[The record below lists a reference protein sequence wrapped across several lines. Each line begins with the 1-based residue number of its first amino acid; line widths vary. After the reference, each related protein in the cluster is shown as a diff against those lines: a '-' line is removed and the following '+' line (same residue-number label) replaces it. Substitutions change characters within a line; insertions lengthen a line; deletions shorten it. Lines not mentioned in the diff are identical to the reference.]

1 MSNNPTTAQIGKA
14 TSLPTTVANTSKAN
28 EAKIISLDV
37 EEIKALPTVSQVFE
51 RLQQGISLQAFHAKS
66 SVRYKEI
73 FDGLQEGKEGTGF
86 VLKAFFPSGRILEF
100 PHLISNLEFL
110 ENQER
115 KGKEHL
121 NALEEEIQSFKIS

>member
-1 MSNNPTTAQIGKA
+1 MSNNTTTAQNGKA
-14 TSLPTTVANTSKAN
+14 TSMPTQLATTPKANT
-28 EAKIISLDV
+28 KIISLDT

-51 RLQQGISLQAFHAKS
+51 RIQQGISLQAFHAKS

-86 VLKAFFPSGRILEF
+86 ILKAFFPSGRILEF

-121 NALEEEIQSFKIS
+121 NELEGEIQSFTIS